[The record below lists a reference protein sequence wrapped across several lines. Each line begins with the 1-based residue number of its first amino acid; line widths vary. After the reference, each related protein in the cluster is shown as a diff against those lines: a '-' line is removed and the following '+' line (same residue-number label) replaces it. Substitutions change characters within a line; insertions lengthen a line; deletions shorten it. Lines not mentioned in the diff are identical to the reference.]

1 LACYPVSRRFVLLPR
16 FCYPPCYPALGVADD
31 KQENR
36 MARFTDKFIAALR
49 PKAERYE
56 KWEGGGFGVR
66 VSPRGKA
73 WVWVYRHQGR
83 PRRMTLG
90 SYPAMG
96 LADARIK
103 LAEARKLLERGI
115 DPGDV
120 EVQQRKAERVAET
133 VEELAEAYLEKWAR
147 PRKRSAAEDERILRK
162 DVIPAW
168 RRRKAKDIA
177 RRDVIA
183 LLDAI
188 VDRGSPI
195 AANRTLAVIRR
206 MFGWALSRDIVPA
219 SPCVAV
225 KAPAKERR
233 RDRVLSADE
242 IAALWR
248 AFDNPE
254 LAMSLAIR
262 LALKLQ
268 LVTAQRKGEII
279 GAERSEFDR
288 DGRVWTIPAEKAK
301 NGMPHRVPLSPLAR
315 ALLDEIEVAT
325 GRRPDHG
332 KEGPSR
338 WLFPSPRRDGPITGP
353 AVDHAMRDNRGI
365 LGTGDATPH
374 DLRRTAASHM
384 TSIGISRLVVSKILN
399 HAEPGVTAVYDRH
412 SYDIEKRA
420 ALVAW
425 GARLEEIIGDRA
437 ERGNVVRLPA
447 AEPAAS
453 LATAS

>member
-1 LACYPVSRRFVLLPR
+1 MVR
-16 FCYPPCYPALGVADD
+16 
-31 KQENR
+31 K
-36 MARFTDKFIAALR
+36 FTDKFIAAQR
-49 PKAERYE
+49 PRAERYE

-73 WVWVYRHQGR
+73 WVWVYRYQGR

-90 SYPAMG
+90 SYPAIG

-115 DPGDV
+115 DPGDAD
-120 EVQQRKAERVAET
+120 VQQRKAERVAET

-162 DVIPAW
+162 DVLPAW

-195 AANRTLAVIRR
+195 AANRTLAIIRR

-219 SPCVAV
+219 SPCAAV
-225 KAPAKERR
+225 KAPAKEKR

-242 IAALWR
+242 IAAFWR
-248 AFDNPE
+248 ALDNPE
-254 LAMSLAIR
+254 LAISPAIR

-268 LVTAQRKGEII
+268 LVTAQRKGEVI
-279 GAERSEFDR
+279 GAEWSEFDL
-288 DGRVWTIPAEKAK
+288 DARVWTIPAGKTK
-301 NGMPHRVPLSPLAR
+301 NGMPHRVPLSPLAL
-315 ALLDEIEVAT
+315 AVLANIASQV
-325 GRRPDHG
+325 RRNEPH
-332 KEGPSR
+332 
-338 WLFPSPRRDGPITGP
+338 WLFPSTRTGKPITGP
-353 AVDHAMRDNRGI
+353 AVDHAMRNNHDM
-365 LGTGDATPH
+365 LGTSDATPH

-384 TSIGISRLVVSKILN
+384 TSTGISRLVVSKILN

-412 SYDIEKRA
+412 SYDAEKRA
-420 ALVAW
+420 ALTAW
-425 GARLEEIIGDRA
+425 GARLEEIIGIA
-437 ERGNVVRLPA
+437 TEQSNVVRLSV
-447 AEPAAS
+447 AEPAAP

>member
-1 LACYPVSRRFVLLPR
+1 
-16 FCYPPCYPALGVADD
+16 
-31 KQENR
+31 
-36 MARFTDKFIAALR
+36 MAQKFTDKFIAALR

-56 KWEGGGFGVR
+56 RWEGGGFGIR

-73 WVWVYRHQGR
+73 WVWLYRYKGL

-103 LAEARKLLERGI
+103 LAEARKLLESGT
-115 DPGDV
+115 DPGDM

-162 DVIPAW
+162 DVLPAW
-168 RRRKAKDIA
+168 GRRKAKDIA

-219 SPCVAV
+219 SPCMAV

-242 IAALWR
+242 ITTLWR
-248 AFDNPE
+248 ALDNPE
-254 LAMSLAIR
+254 LAISPGIR
-262 LALKLQ
+262 LAMKLQ
-268 LVTAQRKGEII
+268 LATAQRKGEVI
-279 GAERSEFDR
+279 GAEWSEFDLH
-288 DGRVWTIPAEKAK
+288 GRVWTIPAAKAK
-301 NGMPHRVPLSPLAR
+301 NGMPHRVPLSPLALD
-315 ALLDEIEVAT
+315 LLDQIAVWQAVK
-325 GRRPDHG
+325 HN
-332 KEGPSR
+332 SQR
-338 WLFPSPRRDGPITGP
+338 WLFPSPKIAGKPITGP
-353 AVDHAMRDNRGI
+353 AIDHAMRDNRAK

-384 TSIGISRLVVSKILN
+384 TSIGISRLVASKILN
-399 HAEPGVTAVYDRH
+399 HAEPGITAVYDRH
-412 SYDIEKRA
+412 SYDAEKRA
-420 ALVAW
+420 ALAAW
-425 GARLEEIIGDRA
+425 GARLEEIIGARP
-437 ERGNVVRLPA
+437 EHSKVVRLLTG
-447 AEPAAS
+447 EPAAP